1 MTQLKKL
8 VQWVP
13 LGLKELFMAEAGYND
28 DKVVPIREIIE
39 IDPTHPGLDE
49 DMMAALRGDYDDEF
63 FEDDE
68 PTQEQPAIEAQ
79 PKRRFAVIQGG
90 KANGPR

>member
-1 MTQLKKL
+1 MSKIKKL

-13 LGLKELFMAEAGYND
+13 LGLKDLFMAEAGYND
-28 DKVVPIREIIE
+28 DKVVPIRDIVE

-49 DMMAALRGDYDDEF
+49 DMMAALRGDYDEEF

-68 PTQEQPAIEAQ
+68 PAQ
-79 PKRRFAVIQGG
+79 APTTDTKAAKPVFTIIQGG
-90 KANGPR
+90 KASGPR